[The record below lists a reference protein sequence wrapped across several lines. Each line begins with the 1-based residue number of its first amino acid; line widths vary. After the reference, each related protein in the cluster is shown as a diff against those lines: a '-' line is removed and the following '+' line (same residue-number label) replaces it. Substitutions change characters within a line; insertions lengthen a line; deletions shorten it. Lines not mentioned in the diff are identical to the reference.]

1 MYRVV
6 YYQNLKEMIDN
17 ISKKNKIDGV
27 TLKNLFV
34 EKHGGG
40 SFINMNKALKSLR
53 KYNLVNF
60 EKVGVRIYYWK
71 KK

>member
-34 EKHGGG
+34 EKYGGG